1 MSDKPSMPTLEA
13 AGAAVAE
20 ADSTLI
26 AAVDQWRSVMVDRL
40 DQLAEALDHHVAET
54 EGADG
59 LFARVLTDAPRLRN
73 EVRRLTRE
81 HDDLLATI
89 NATRNEALGDGLSE
103 NPHRVKALHA
113 SVHDLITLLDRHCH
127 RSCRLLQDSVAVDI
141 GGPVG

>member
-1 MSDKPSMPTLEA
+1 MSISPTTPTLEA

-20 ADSTLI
+20 ADSALI

-40 DQLAEALDHHVAET
+40 DHLAEALDHHIGET

-59 LFARVLTDAPRLRN
+59 LFSRVLTDAPRLRN

-81 HDDLLATI
+81 HDELMATI
-89 NATRNEALGDGLSE
+89 TATREEALASGLAQ

-113 SVHDLITLLDRHCH
+113 SVHELIALLDRHCQ
-127 RSCRLLQDSVAVDI
+127 RSCRLLQDSLAVDI